1 MNVFEHVTLSAAY
14 ALPFTFVGLLIVIF
28 TYVRRR
34 GFSRKQ
40 VIVRIAVTWA
50 VATLLVA
57 VFGERALGGIPL
69 MLAVL
74 VTGYLVFFL
83 TPSRN
88 TGQS

>member
-1 MNVFEHVTLSAAY
+1 MNVLEHVTLSAAY
-14 ALPFTFVGLLIVIF
+14 ALPGTLVGLLIVFF

-34 GFSRKQ
+34 GFSHKQ
-40 VIVRIAVTWA
+40 VIVGILATWA
-50 VATLLVA
+50 VVTLLVA

-83 TPSRN
+83 LPSRN
-88 TGQS
+88 AE